1 MGLVVVKGSLR
12 SGSDWYK
19 FDYWMELT
27 PHLRTLFLW
36 FLQTTFSLPSQNE
49 HFNRSKTN
57 FWQFPDWY
65 NHHRRSN
72 WTVIYELWNVS
83 ITNLDDSGSEN
94 ALQYKHSCD
103 IKKYISILAYYDTMK
118 RLFCSRCFGN
128 STLEYIQT
136 TTAIPRIGC
145 PSATPPRIGCRIVST
160 CTAIT
165 RIDCQSLPNILQMV
179 S

>member
-27 PHLRTLFLW
+27 PHLQTSFLW
-36 FLQTTFSLPSQNE
+36 FLETTFSLPSQNE

-94 ALQYKHSCD
+94 ALQYRHSCD
-103 IKKYISILAYYDTMK
+103 IKKYVCSLFIWFLLATTPFEDCLIDFWQSMRGIAVETTNAGAGVGGWQPI
-118 RLFCSRCFGN
+118 RPSSRNNQCEG
-128 STLEYIQT
+128 
-136 TTAIPRIGC
+136 
-145 PSATPPRIGCRIVST
+145 
-160 CTAIT
+160 
-165 RIDCQSLPNILQMV
+165 
-179 S
+179 